1 MSPFAVVAPGQS
13 LITVIGFQAY
23 LYFAK
28 LCRERDQGYAL
39 RECPHTWHDAGYM
52 RLYCV
57 CRNSGTP
64 SANMIVFSD
73 SDALGSIRSD
83 RFAHFLE
90 ERHSDRFR
98 NILFIGLGTSGGSR

>member
-1 MSPFAVVAPGQS
+1 MSPFAVVAPRQS

-28 LCRERDQGYAL
+28 LCRERDQGYTL
-39 RECPHTWHDAGYM
+39 QECPDTWHDVGYM

-64 SANMIVFSD
+64 STNMIVFSD

-90 ERHSDRFR
+90 ERHSDRF
-98 NILFIGLGTSGGSR
+98 